1 MTALP
6 ADENLAPA
14 REQLAT
20 AIHNLIDPRRVTL
33 PTGRHTWLD
42 SVYQELAD
50 AVYERHGTGQGGTE
64 PGGGLWLDASEC
76 LTAIDR
82 LAQAE
87 HPQHPGYA
95 PQDRR
100 ERRLT
105 APTVLRLQAVDDRR
119 WRPQDAP
126 HIREVATNL
135 ERLTLRA
142 ENLLSPPTVWY
153 LPNACPLCGAD
164 HVYVADAG
172 DQVRRPALQ
181 ITTDYCR
188 CGAPNCDGYW
198 PASRFQFLGALLG
211 YRKPVGV
218 IE

>member
-1 MTALP
+1 MTALS

-14 REQLAT
+14 RDQLAQS
-20 AIHNLIDPRRVTL
+20 IHQLIDPRRVTL

-50 AVYERHGTGQGGTE
+50 AVYERHGTGCGGTE
-64 PGGGLWLDASEC
+64 PGGGLWLDASET
-76 LTAIDR
+76 LTAIDH

-95 PQDRR
+95 LRNR
-100 ERRLT
+100 SN
-105 APTVLRLQAVDDRR
+105 PTVRRLQAIDDRR

-126 HIREVATNL
+126 HIREVAVNL
-135 ERLTLRA
+135 ERLTIKA
-142 ENLLSPPTVWY
+142 ETLLNPPTVWY
-153 LPNACPLCGAD
+153 LPNPCPLCGQD
-164 HVYVADAG
+164 HVYVTDSG
-172 DQVRRPALQ
+172 EQVRRPALQ